1 MNSPTESFSTAE
13 SGNPESN
20 SAGTSSPG
28 SPFSWADDGAAVAVS
43 LDGVPILAYAYAPND
58 PQVESP
64 RPYFHPVRT
73 RTGDLVTAYRPHD
86 HVWHKGI
93 AWSLPH
99 LGPDNFWGGPS
110 YRRGQDY
117 QWLPNNGAMRHR
129 ELRKMTDDGG
139 RFSFSHT
146 LQWITQQGS
155 LVVEEE
161 RTFEVVPGADA
172 SYVLVFD
179 SAMSNVSGEDI
190 HIGSPTTEGR
200 DNAGYGGLFWRGPR
214 SFAGGAIIGPGG
226 ATGEELRGQ
235 RAPWLSFVGQHDETC
250 RYSTVVMVDQPGSE
264 HGEPEWF
271 ARSEPFACMGPAPF
285 FSQEV
290 LFKAGSTLR
299 YRYGV
304 VIADGESDA
313 VRAEALATTAR
324 EVLAGAPAS
333 PAAGR

>member
-1 MNSPTESFSTAE
+1 MSAAPGTTAAE
-13 SGNPESN
+13 ATPNQL
-20 SAGTSSPG
+20 T
-28 SPFSWADDGAAVAVS
+28 WTDDGAAVVIS
-43 LDGVPILAYAYAPND
+43 LDGVDVLTYTYAADD
-58 PQVESP
+58 PQEESP

-73 RTGDLVTAYRPHD
+73 RSGDLVSAYRPHD

-117 QWLPNNGAMRHR
+117 QWLPNNGAMRHGGIII
-129 ELRKMTDDGG
+129 EAMHDGG
-139 RFSFSHT
+139 AFAFAHT

-161 RTFEVVPGADA
+161 RSFQVVPGTDS
-172 SYVLVFD
+172 SYTLVFETG
-179 SAMSNVSGEDI
+179 MTNVSGEEI

-214 SFAGGAIIGPGG
+214 SFAGGTIIGPGG

-250 RYSTVVMVDQPGSE
+250 RFSTVVMVDDPGSA
-264 HGEPEWF
+264 HPEPEWF

-290 LFKAGSTLR
+290 LFPAGSTLHFR
-299 YRYGV
+299 HAV
-304 VIADGESDA
+304 VIADGQSDA
-313 VRAEALATTAR
+313 ARAEALATAAR
-324 EVLAGAPAS
+324 EILAGASRPRAD
-333 PAAGR
+333 R

>member
-1 MNSPTESFSTAE
+1 MSTAAPA
-13 SGNPESN
+13 S
-20 SAGTSSPG
+20 SATSTA
-28 SPFSWADDGAAVAVS
+28 SPFSWVDDGAAVAVS
-43 LDGVPILAYAYAPND
+43 LDGVPVLTYTYAADD

-73 RTGDLVTAYRPHD
+73 PTGDVVSAYRPHD

-117 QWLPNNGAMRHR
+117 QWLPNNGAMRHG
-129 ELRKMTDDGG
+129 ELRQAADDGG
-139 RFSFSHT
+139 RFSFAHT
-146 LQWITQQGS
+146 LQWISQAGS

-161 RTFEVVPGADA
+161 RSFQVVPGHDD
-172 SYVLVFD
+172 SYTLVFD
-179 SAMSNVSGEDI
+179 SAMTNVFGEDI

-200 DNAGYGGLFWRGPR
+200 ENAGYGGLFWRGPR
-214 SFAGGAIIGPGG
+214 SFTGGAIIGPGG

-250 RYSTVVMVDQPGSE
+250 RFSTVVMVDDPRSDRPQ
-264 HGEPEWF
+264 PEWF

-290 LFKAGSTLR
+290 LFPAGSTLR

-313 VRAEALATTAR
+313 GRAEALAAAGR
-324 EVLAGAPAS
+324 DALAGAAEPR
-333 PAAGR
+333 AGWGTER